1 MIIYGEKEINYISSK
16 DEVMK
21 DLVMKYGHLEKGQVT
36 DVFES
41 LVLHII
47 GQLLSNKVS
56 KTIINRFIILV
67 GNITPENVLSTSID
81 TIRECG
87 ISRRKAEY
95 IYSLAKRVYIGDYR
109 FDNLDQMSDEQVI
122 KYLMTI
128 DGVGI
133 WTAEMVT
140 EFTLGRLNIFSY
152 SDVAL
157 KNGIVKAHGFKT
169 LSKQR
174 FERLKKKYS
183 PYASVASLYYYAIND
198 DKASKE

>member
-95 IYSLAKRVYIGDYR
+95 IYS
-109 FDNLDQMSDEQVI
+109 
-122 KYLMTI
+122 
-128 DGVGI
+128 
-133 WTAEMVT
+133 
-140 EFTLGRLNIFSY
+140 
-152 SDVAL
+152 
-157 KNGIVKAHGFKT
+157 
-169 LSKQR
+169 
-174 FERLKKKYS
+174 
-183 PYASVASLYYYAIND
+183 
-198 DKASKE
+198 